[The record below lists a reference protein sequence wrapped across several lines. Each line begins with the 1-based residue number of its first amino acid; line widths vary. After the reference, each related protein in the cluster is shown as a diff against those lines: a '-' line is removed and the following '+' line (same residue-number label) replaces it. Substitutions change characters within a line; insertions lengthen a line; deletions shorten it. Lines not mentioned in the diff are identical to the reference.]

1 MTPEHFT
8 QQVKLELLQ
17 HLADNPKLSQRE
29 LSQKM
34 GVALGKINFCLNAL
48 VEKGSIKLENFRG
61 GNNRIRYAYILTP
74 GGIEQKANLTAQFL
88 KRKLREYIAIK
99 AEIQA
104 LSRDLEQESPQTLSD
119 PDLIQAL
126 QQFAK

>member
-1 MTPEHFT
+1 MTTEHFT
-8 QQVKLELLQ
+8 QQVKLQLLQ
-17 HLADNPKLSQRE
+17 HLAVNPKLSQRE

-61 GNNRIRYAYILTP
+61 GNNRTRYAYILTP
-74 GGIEQKANLTAQFL
+74 GGVEEKARLTAQFL
-88 KRKLREYIAIK
+88 KRKLREYTAIK
-99 AEIQA
+99 TEIQA
-104 LSRDLEQESPQTLSD
+104 LSRDLEQENPETLSD

-126 QQFAK
+126 QHFT